1 MSQATKTATGRA
13 ASVAHRAEPA
23 ERWQLVYCLPIPDAQ
38 AVAIIERYA
47 RNLRMDPGEIV
58 ASILRTFDRMA
69 GAEMDR
75 LAVSSAMP
83 GKEVAL

>member
-23 ERWQLVYCLPIPDAQ
+23 ERWQLVYCLPIADER

-47 RNLRMDPGEIV
+47 RNLRMQPGEVV
-58 ASILRTFDRMA
+58 ASILRVFDRMA

-75 LAVSSAMP
+75 LAVSSATP
-83 GKEVAL
+83 GKEVAR

>member
-1 MSQATKTATGRA
+1 MGQATKTVTGRA
-13 ASVAHRAEPA
+13 ASGTHRAETA

-69 GAEMDR
+69 GAEMDC
-75 LAVSSAMP
+75 LAATF
-83 GKEVAL
+83 GRGAAR